1 MNIIIFNQIM
11 SSKKAMKQA
20 QKQNYA
26 RFKNNFSSNS
36 NNPFKKKTIKN
47 TKSNF
52 STKNNKN

>member
-1 MNIIIFNQIM
+1 M

-36 NNPFKKKTIKN
+36 NNPFKKKTIKKQK
-47 TKSNF
+47 TELKSF
-52 STKNNKN
+52 